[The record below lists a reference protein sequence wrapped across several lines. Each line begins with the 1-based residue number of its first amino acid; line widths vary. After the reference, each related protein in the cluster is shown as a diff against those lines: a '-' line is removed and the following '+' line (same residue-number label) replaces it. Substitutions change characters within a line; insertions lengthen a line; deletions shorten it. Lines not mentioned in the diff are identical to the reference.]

1 MAIVTT
7 TYRYKRPPREK
18 AKAATLTGPAVVR
31 AELPTAGKVK
41 AKAAGELHPSAGKLA
56 AVARAK
62 RDARRR
68 NRAIVKRLAAGAS
81 PRAVGAEFG
90 VTARHIARIR
100 MQVTGARLRPA
111 YARWAANRV
120 ARLRLLWRRGLS
132 TAEIGRLLGVSKN
145 AVVGKIDR
153 LELPPPSA
161 ELQARKRR
169 RSGRRPF
176 WPANRIT
183 KLRKLLG
190 TLSKAAIARELG
202 ISKATVVRQ
211 ARRLATPVPS

>member
-1 MAIVTT
+1 MPGRIKATT
-7 TYRYKRPPREK
+7 Q
-18 AKAATLTGPAVVR
+18 TGPAVVR
-31 AELPTAGKVK
+31 AELHAAGKVK
-41 AKAAGELHPSAGKLA
+41 AKAAGEQHPSNGKQAG

-62 RDARRR
+62 PGARDRR

-90 VTARHIARIR
+90 LTGKRICQIS

-111 YARWAANRV
+111 YAAWPTNRV

-132 TAEIGRLLGVSKN
+132 TAEIGWLLGVSKS
-145 AVVGKIDR
+145 AVAGKIDR

-169 RSGRRPF
+169 HAGRPPF
-176 WPANRIT
+176 WTANRIA

-190 TLSKAAIARELG
+190 TKSYAAIGRKLG
-202 ISKATVVRQ
+202 VSTAAVYRQ
-211 ARRLATPVPS
+211 AHRLGLPPRRRAAPIPS